1 MKMNFSKDELAMV
14 YQYAAGTKE
23 DTLAGLKEIVP
34 VIRDRQTRGIV
45 ESTIRKLDAIPEPEC
60 RRFIADTKQRFI
72 QKRDNSIRR
81 RLAEAKA
88 QACRSQG
95 TGEDRKATPQEKR
108 ARPGTVIITSRAAAR
123 GLPL

>member
-34 VIRDRQTRGIV
+34 VIRDRQTRDIV
-45 ESTIRKLDAIPEPEC
+45 ENTIPKAGRHPGAGVPAALSLIRSSVYPEAGQFHP
-60 RRFIADTKQRFI
+60 
-72 QKRDNSIRR
+72 
-81 RLAEAKA
+81 A

-95 TGEDRKATPQEKR
+95 TGEDEKATSQEKR
-108 ARPGTVIITSRAAAR
+108 ARPGTVIIAFRAAAR

>member
-23 DTLAGLKEIVP
+23 ETLAGLKEIVP
-34 VIRDRQTRGIV
+34 VIRDRQTREIV

-88 QACRSQG
+88 QCRSQG
-95 TGEDRKATPQEKR
+95 TDEDGKATSQEKR
-108 ARPGTVIITSRAAAR
+108 ARPGTVIIASRAAAR

>member
-34 VIRDRQTRGIV
+34 VIRDRQTREIV

-72 QKRDNSIRR
+72 QKRDSSIRR

-88 QACRSQG
+88 
-95 TGEDRKATPQEKR
+95 
-108 ARPGTVIITSRAAAR
+108 
-123 GLPL
+123 